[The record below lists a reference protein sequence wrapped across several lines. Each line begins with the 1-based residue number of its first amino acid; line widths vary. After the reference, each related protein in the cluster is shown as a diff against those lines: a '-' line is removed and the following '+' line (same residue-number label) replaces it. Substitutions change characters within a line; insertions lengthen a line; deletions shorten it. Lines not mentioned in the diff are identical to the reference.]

1 MEQLIRTCVKVWY
14 VLQRTKSWLS
24 PYNIALS
31 VYSEKLAMTK
41 EVLTS
46 LTSLPEEV
54 AIEDLLFTRRAKL
67 RDFLPFPVKPRHAS
81 RLAQPNFGKLS
92 KIIIAAMKEKYKL
105 AERFV
110 ASQKDSIILH
120 EETRQ
125 MFVYVHTY
133 AVAPVDVIFAF
144 VTVLVL
150 LFLFL

>member
-1 MEQLIRTCVKVWY
+1 MK
-14 VLQRTKSWLS
+14 
-24 PYNIALS
+24 
-31 VYSEKLAMTK
+31 
-41 EVLTS
+41 
-46 LTSLPEEV
+46 
-54 AIEDLLFTRRAKL
+54 
-67 RDFLPFPVKPRHAS
+67 
-81 RLAQPNFGKLS
+81 GK
-92 KIIIAAMKEKYKL
+92 YRL

-133 AVAPVDVIFAF
+133 AVAPVDVFFAF